1 MRKPYSCLKIT
12 LLVLNTVFLALG
24 IILFASGAYAYSNL
38 SSLSKLT
45 SVGIPIGLVVIGI
58 FIFLLSFFGCC
69 AVAVENRIMI
79 LIYIFILLLLLVCQ
93 IAIGGA
99 AYSQAHSFDK
109 TLSYN
114 WNTLA
119 LADKQQIEVTYACC
133 GYLAPES
140 NCKGNYTS
148 PTTGTDVTCQTRLV
162 TDLRNKLLLVG
173 ALGVIFGCLEIIGL
187 CFALVL
193 YCCIGSKHRREKKER
208 LLG

>member
-38 SSLSKLT
+38 QDLAALLSIGL
-45 SVGIPIGLVVIGI
+45 PIGLIVIGI
-58 FIFLLSFFGCC
+58 FIFILSFFGCC
-69 AVAVENRIMI
+69 SVAVENRIMI
-79 LIYIFILLLLLVCQ
+79 LIYIFILLILLVCQ

-99 AYSQAHSFDK
+99 AYTQANNFQK
-109 TLSYN
+109 TLGQN
-114 WNTLA
+114 WNLLTSEQK
-119 LADKQQIEVTYACC
+119 DSIELRYACC
-133 GYLAPES
+133 GFDQPEYS
-140 NCKGNYTS
+140 RCKQNYTT
-148 PTTGTDVTCQTRLV
+148 PTGQPITCQNRIV
-162 TDLRNKLLLVG
+162 TDFKNKLLLVG
-173 ALGVIFGCLEIIGL
+173 AMGVIFGCLEIIGL